1 MTGRAVMMAGL
12 PWLSYREF
20 GSTNPVTCTL
30 AQAGTFPRL
39 GRIALLWNDMS
50 GQALRRVHLILEVAR
65 RPDAME
71 SDPQHLLDCLIVGGG
86 PAGLTAAI
94 YLTRFHLA
102 VLIADDGRSRAASIP
117 RTHNHAGF
125 PEGIS
130 GTELLARMRRQ
141 AEIYGAR
148 LWAEEIVALRQEG
161 EFFVAETASESLR
174 TRAVLLATGVV
185 NRRPAMRDALHDAAL
200 LRGIIRYCPICDGY
214 EVTDRSVGVLGTGE
228 RGFAEA
234 EFLRSYTADVT
245 LVSPTEK
252 HQLSREQIAGLAEA
266 GIALREGPCLGFELG
281 ADAIDVALPGGNA
294 HFASLYV
301 ALGSDARSELA
312 ISVGAKVSKDG
323 CLIVDDHQRTSVPG
337 LYAAGDVVLGLD
349 QISYSMGEGGVA
361 ATAIRNDLSQRR
373 PLRR

>member
-1 MTGRAVMMAGL
+1 
-12 PWLSYREF
+12 
-20 GSTNPVTCTL
+20 
-30 AQAGTFPRL
+30 
-39 GRIALLWNDMS
+39 
-50 GQALRRVHLILEVAR
+50 
-65 RPDAME
+65 ME

-148 LWAEEIVALRQEG
+148 LWAEEIVALRQAG

-266 GIALREGPCLGFELG
+266 RIALREGPCLGFELG
-281 ADAIDVALPGGNA
+281 ADTIDVALPGGNA

-349 QISYSMGEGGVA
+349 QISYSMGAGGVA